1 MVAHPVSRSNL
12 PSHQMHIVFDVQR
25 AHNNN
30 QLVFSQCV
38 GKLALDKLDDRI
50 QWLVCTEDTGLAR
63 IKEFSPL
70 HR

>member
-1 MVAHPVSRSNL
+1 
-12 PSHQMHIVFDVQR
+12 MHLVFYVQR
-25 AHNNN
+25 AHENN
-30 QLVFSQCV
+30 QLVLFQYV
-38 GKLALDKLDDRI
+38 GKLPLDKLDDRI